1 VVAIVLLW
9 LTQVFSYLPKAI
21 LAAIIFVAV
30 LAIIDTDQAS
40 YLWKVNKSEFGLM
53 LLTFII
59 TLGIGPQY
67 GIFISIGLS
76 LLLVLFKSSRPGF
89 AILGRLPGTAVYKSI
104 LDFPDAICIPGIVLF
119 QFHSP
124 IYFMNATYL
133 KKKLIYTETLLSR
146 NGTRTEAIIIDAQAI
161 TSVDSAGLTII
172 KDIVEYYNARNTV
185 ICFASFTVRSE
196 QALRRAGLQTI
207 IGESNFYPRLHD
219 AIRAALNQELR
230 TATPAPAVDLMPVE
244 EHVDIPEDSAHTS
257 FFGKITSAV
266 KYPKRKTEEKID
278 HSSDVEDTM
287 AIGGV
292 GGLGSTGPGDSTS
305 SDKSS
310 SADSSESPDHVALD
324 T

>member
-1 VVAIVLLW
+1 VVAIVLLS
-9 LTQVFSYLPKAI
+9 LTQVFSYLPKVI

-133 KKKLIYTETLLSR
+133 KKKLMYTETLLSR

-185 ICFASFTVRSE
+185 VCFASFTVRSE
-196 QALRRAGLQTI
+196 QALRRAGLHLI
-207 IGESNFYPRLHD
+207 IGEKNLFPRLHD
-219 AIRAALNQELR
+219 AIRAALNKELH
-230 TATPAPAVDLMPVE
+230 TVTPAPAVDIKPAE
-244 EHVDIPEDSAHTS
+244 EHIVIPEDSAHTS

-266 KYPKRKTEEKID
+266 NYPKRKTEEKLD
-278 HSSDVEDTM
+278 HSSDGE
-287 AIGGV
+287 ALGGV
-292 GGLGSTGPGDSTS
+292 GGLGGTGPGGSS

-310 SADSSESPDHVALD
+310 TDDSSESPDVALD